1 MRWVLQFAMRSVTKL
16 MNIDSMIS
24 YIQGKI
30 AEKSPAY
37 IVIDK
42 GGIGIHLLISLATF
56 ASLGDKGEQ
65 AHLETHLHVKEDSLT
80 LFGFSTR
87 EERELF
93 LHLLSVSGVGPKL
106 AMGILSGAEIVE
118 LYHYIAEADENALVK
133 IKGLGKKTAQRIIL
147 DLQSVAKKKT
157 GDLELGNS
165 AIRVADI
172 GFKDEAVLALSA
184 LGYSATEADKAVSKA
199 IVLNPDCE
207 NVETLI
213 RIALNS

>member
-1 MRWVLQFAMRSVTKL
+1 MHSVTKM

-24 YIQGKI
+24 FIQGKI
-30 AEKSPAY
+30 AEKSPTH

-42 GGIGIHLLISLATF
+42 GGIGMHLLISLATYTT
-56 ASLGDKGEQ
+56 LGDKGDQ
-65 AHLETHLHVKEDSLT
+65 THLETHLHVKEDSLT
-80 LFGFSTR
+80 LFGFATR
-87 EERELF
+87 DERELF

-106 AMGILSGAEIVE
+106 AMGILSGAELAE
-118 LYHYIAEADENALVK
+118 LYHYIAESDENALVK

-147 DLQSVAKKKT
+147 DLQPVAKKKT
-157 GDLELGNS
+157 GEFDIDSS
-165 AIRVADI
+165 AVRVADV

-199 IVLNPDCE
+199 IVLNPDCD